1 MHGNRA
7 YLADFGKSSS
17 GQVSLHISKSG
28 ASSGYVLYTI
38 PSAEETH
45 MNVVL
50 LTAAISGAVSIAGV
64 IVSYLL
70 SKRKE
75 READWRKLKLERYD
89 EYVTALSGVVKGG
102 ELSLEAQARY
112 ATAVNGIAL
121 VAPPTILRV
130 LYAFQDEKSGGN
142 KRSKLLDNLMNALR
156 HDIHPGRGHRKDA
169 IAVRFMGISARS
181 NCTQDITVDES
192 I

>member
-1 MHGNRA
+1 
-7 YLADFGKSSS
+7 
-17 GQVSLHISKSG
+17 
-28 ASSGYVLYTI
+28 
-38 PSAEETH
+38 

-64 IVSYLL
+64 VMSYLL

-121 VAPPTILRV
+121 VAPLPILRA

-142 KRSKLLDNLMNALR
+142 TRSKLLDNLMNALR
-156 HDIHPGRGHRKDA
+156 HDIHPSRGHREDT
-169 IAVRFMGISARS
+169 IAVRFMGVPARS
-181 NCTQDITVDES
+181 NSTQDLTADES